1 MRKLIL
7 ILLLCHLFG
16 LDYSLEDM
24 NTTSSTYGES
34 VGPSYFIEAGKSV
47 SINYFGWETWGGWI
61 GIFAQLCDLSNTGAW
76 DTDKAVFIGVGK
88 GLGGDSGL
96 NNMTNQTGVNSPFV
110 QDLTGSV
117 WEDFLGDANAPR
129 KQIVLLDEDLNS
141 RYVFQYSGGS
151 LNNSEVTELLNAI
164 QVLVDELSVLLGDL
178 NGDQNLNVLD
188 VILLVNMALGILET
202 DLNGD
207 MNQDGGVNILDVV
220 LLVNIILET

>member
-1 MRKLIL
+1 
-7 ILLLCHLFG
+7 
-16 LDYSLEDM
+16 
-24 NTTSSTYGES
+24 
-34 VGPSYFIEAGKSV
+34 
-47 SINYFGWETWGGWI
+47 
-61 GIFAQLCDLSNTGAW
+61 
-76 DTDKAVFIGVGK
+76 
-88 GLGGDSGL
+88 
-96 NNMTNQTGVNSPFV
+96 MTNQTGVNSPFV

-129 KQIVLLDEDLNS
+129 KQIVLLDADLNS
-141 RYVFQYSGGS
+141 RHVFQYSGGS

-188 VILLVNMALGILET
+188 VILLVSMALGILET

-220 LLVNIILET
+220 LLVNIILER